1 MNCAVLDASVAAKW
15 FLSQREPLTREA
27 SRLLQEYDRG
37 RLVLVV
43 PDIFWAEIAN
53 LFRKAA
59 RQARC
64 TETSARYAL
73 ESLRAKHFRT
83 VSSLDLIDSA
93 VSLALIHERSTYG
106 CIYIALALTS
116 GCEFVTADERLA
128 NAVAARL
135 PVKWLGA
142 I

>member
-1 MNCAVLDASVAAKW
+1 MNHTGDLDLISGVGIFAPAA
-15 FLSQREPLTREA
+15 L
-27 SRLLQEYDRG
+27 G
-37 RLVLVV
+37 RLTLQSLGRRNH
-43 PDIFWAEIAN
+43 AGQIAN